1 MTNLIDGLNC
11 RSYATF
17 SWQDD
22 HDDYNPDQEDNDP
35 LDDEYS
41 SFRTDDP
48 SGTRDLSSGR
58 RRSTRA
64 SKANGVKTP
73 TEEWN
78 EWKGERRSTRLGAP
92 PETQLDGPRPAKR
105 ARTVDS
111 TTTTSSNDGEVDA
124 PPQGGGSSSGSG
136 IKIKIKGAARMKP
149 TETAVETVA
158 GKKRSKFWY
167 YAVEP
172 VAGSQT
178 LAPVA
183 FAPPLSDSPVT
194 DGAEALSSGQENGMD
209 MATDDEP
216 SSEHGTNDDAYQQS
230 NGGSISPRLSID
242 ET

>member
-1 MTNLIDGLNC
+1 
-11 RSYATF
+11 
-17 SWQDD
+17 
-22 HDDYNPDQEDNDP
+22 
-35 LDDEYS
+35 
-41 SFRTDDP
+41 
-48 SGTRDLSSGR
+48 
-58 RRSTRA
+58 
-64 SKANGVKTP
+64 
-73 TEEWN
+73 
-78 EWKGERRSTRLGAP
+78 
-92 PETQLDGPRPAKR
+92 
-105 ARTVDS
+105 
-111 TTTTSSNDGEVDA
+111 
-124 PPQGGGSSSGSG
+124 
-136 IKIKIKGAARMKP
+136 MKP

-242 ET
+242 ES